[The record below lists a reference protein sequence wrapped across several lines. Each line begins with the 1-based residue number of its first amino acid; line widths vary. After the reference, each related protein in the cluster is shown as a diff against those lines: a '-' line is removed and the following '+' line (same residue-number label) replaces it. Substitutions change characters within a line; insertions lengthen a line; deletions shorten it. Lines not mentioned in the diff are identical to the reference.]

1 MKNKE
6 SELITYDA
14 ALLVFAIVAGWLIV
28 FQSGLF

>member
-6 SELITYDA
+6 SELIIYDA